1 MKEYIKTIINALMTW
16 ANSRFGTKAELST
29 KVDKKTDEETIEMLI
44 EADLLPAVSTPS
56 GTVLTDSAGSVIL
69 RY

>member
-1 MKEYIKTIINALMTW
+1 MSDNVKRYASEEYVDAIAD
-16 ANSRFGTKAELST
+16 TKQ
-29 KVDKKTDEETIEMLI
+29 DKRTDEETIEMLI

-56 GTVLTDSAGSVIL
+56 GAVLTDQNGNVVL